1 MTGYEPHSPEPARTR
16 RALPW
21 VLGLF
26 ALVVIALAVVLFLVS
41 GSPLSAGPGGP
52 APSEAE
58 SPSAPVDD
66 PATGAPTTDAPTTDA
81 PTTGSPTPDDPT
93 TSSPTPD
100 DPGTS
105 SPAPGDPSDGP
116 SSGPTPSDSPTSA
129 SPASPG
135 SPAKPSAPATSG
147 GTVTTAP
154 GVLAEE
160 EATELITIAIAPQL
174 EQATTETALTDVLA
188 DIAIEGYA
196 EELQAQW
203 LELNSQGW
211 SVTGAPTVAT
221 LEITALDDASD
232 PVTAEVLVCIDS
244 SAVQIVDADG
254 KSVGDP
260 DAAMARALHRYT
272 MIQADDG
279 SWRVSS
285 HAFPDNPEC

>member
-1 MTGYEPHSPEPARTR
+1 MTGYKPQSPEPPHTR
-16 RALPW
+16 RVLPW
-21 VLGLF
+21 VLGLS
-26 ALVVIALAVVLFLVS
+26 ALVGIALAVVLFLVS
-41 GSPLSAGPGGP
+41 GSPLTAGPGGP
-52 APSEAE
+52 APSETE
-58 SPSAPVDD
+58 SPSAPADD
-66 PATGAPTTDAPTTDA
+66 PASGAPTTDAPSTSSPTTDN
-81 PTTGSPTPDDPT
+81 PTTN
-93 TSSPTPD
+93 SPTPD

-116 SSGPTPSDSPTSA
+116 SSGPTPTDPPASA

-174 EQATTETALTDVLA
+174 EQSTTETELTDVLA

-221 LEITALDDASD
+221 LEITSLEDASD

-254 KSVGDP
+254 ESVGDP

-285 HAFPDNPEC
+285 HAFPDDPEC